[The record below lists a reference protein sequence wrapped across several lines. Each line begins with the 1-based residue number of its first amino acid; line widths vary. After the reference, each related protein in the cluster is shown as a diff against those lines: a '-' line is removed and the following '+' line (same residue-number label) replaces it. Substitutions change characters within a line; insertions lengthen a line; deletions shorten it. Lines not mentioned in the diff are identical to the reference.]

1 MRYTRSCALALA
13 AVFVA
18 APQYARGQS
27 APPKGWVGVLITTGI
42 GQTDQ
47 SGKMVFNDYPVVE
60 SIDPGSPAE
69 KAGLMAGDVLI
80 SINSQD
86 FRKNPIPMNSLL
98 VPGQQ
103 IVFRYRR
110 DNVEKSSRLI
120 VAERPAGTSSRVEL
134 TVIGPDPSTLRR
146 AHTEESMNRRASAR
160 VPLPPMVS
168 VAPFAFGTGVP
179 SIAIAGAE
187 LTRLNDGLRELAKV
201 KGSGLF
207 VINVVLG
214 TPAEAAGL
222 KSGDVIV
229 RAAQEALTNPGQ
241 LIRLM
246 EAAENNA
253 LVLQV
258 LRRQKHQ
265 NLTLKW

>member
-1 MRYTRSCALALA
+1 MLVTRSYAFALA
-13 AVFVA
+13 ALIAF
-18 APQYARGQS
+18 APHPARAQVET
-27 APPKGWVGVLITTGI
+27 PKGWVGVLITTGV
-42 GQTDQ
+42 GQADQ
-47 SGKMVFNDYPVVE
+47 SGRMVFNDYPVVE

-69 KAGLMAGDVLI
+69 KAGLMAGDILI

-98 VPGQQ
+98 VPGQK
-103 IVFRYRR
+103 IVFRFRR
-110 DNVEKSSRLI
+110 DNIERRSTLV
-120 VAERPAGTSSRVEL
+120 VAERPEGASQRVEL
-134 TVIGPDPSTLRR
+134 RIIDPDPSTRR
-146 AHTEESMNRRASAR
+146 AQTDEPVNRRAAAR
-160 VPLPPMVS
+160 MPVPPLVS
-168 VAPFAFGTGVP
+168 VAPIIFGTGVP

-187 LTRLNDGLRELAKV
+187 LTRLNDGLRDLANV

-229 RAAQEALTNPGQ
+229 RVAQEAVSNPGQ

-253 LVLQV
+253 LVLQILRKQKAQSLV
-258 LRRQKHQ
+258 LR
-265 NLTLKW
+265 W